1 MCVCLCLAEPCPYG
15 YDADIMILYWCKVG
29 TVEEFMFKEGVR
41 DILDKLDHDLVGLVP
56 VKRRVREIAALL
68 VLDKVR
74 LRSKANILLV
84 RKYYNNTNVVG
95 KTRRYP
101 HIICSAAKNVSCC

>member
-1 MCVCLCLAEPCPYG
+1 MYLQRFGPFESSVMYTNMF
-15 YDADIMILYWCKVG
+15 DVHKVG

-68 VLDKVR
+68 VLDKVT
-74 LRSKANILLV
+74 
-84 RKYYNNTNVVG
+84 Y
-95 KTRRYP
+95 
-101 HIICSAAKNVSCC
+101 